1 MSNLRLPYAEL
12 SPEAYKN
19 LIGVMRSLED
29 SRLGTRLIDLI
40 YLRISQING
49 CSFCLQKHADS
60 LRKHGEEQHKLDS
73 LAAWQVSSLY
83 SPRERAALAWADS
96 VTRIAETQA
105 PDEVFEALRNHF
117 SDAEIADL
125 TFAVALMNAM
135 NRMAI
140 SMRL

>member
-1 MSNLRLPYAEL
+1 MSSLRLPYAEL
-12 SPEAYKN
+12 SPEAYKS
-19 LIGVMRSLED
+19 LRDMKRSLEQSSLG
-29 SRLGTRLIDLI
+29 SRLVELI

-49 CSFCLQKHADS
+49 CAFCLQQHADS
-60 LRKHGEEQHKLDS
+60 LRKQGEAQSKLDS
-73 LAAWQVSSLY
+73 LAGWSVSGDY
-83 SPRERAALAWADS
+83 SPRERAALAWAES
-96 VTRIAETQA
+96 VTRIAATQA
-105 PDEVFEALRNHF
+105 PDDVFEPLKEHF